1 MRWTVQLERENSAAE
16 LEAYPE
22 GEEDNIVERAN
33 DLDER
38 SLWERMNGSPDE
50 LLYAGE
56 YEQ

>member
-1 MRWTVQLERENSAAE
+1 VQLERENSAAE
-16 LEAYPE
+16 LEAFPE
-22 GEEDNIVERAN
+22 GAEDIVERAN